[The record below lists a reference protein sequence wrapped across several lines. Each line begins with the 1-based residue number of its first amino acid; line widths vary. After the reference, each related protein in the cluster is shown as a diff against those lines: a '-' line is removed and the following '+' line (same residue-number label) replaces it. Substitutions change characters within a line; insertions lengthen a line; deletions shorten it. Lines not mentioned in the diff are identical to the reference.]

1 MADPRKGAAMGLSRC
16 MTIVWLAAGMIVAAV
31 LLTAMVILDQ
41 PLRTAAAPRG
51 IVSLELAGS
60 PAIAQAILESW
71 GPDGRRQAL
80 LSLRLDYVF
89 LMAYAL
95 VLWRLCRMVATAWPD
110 RLRLARRAGYIA
122 GNAQWAAAL
131 LDVIENIMLQ
141 SILAGSPAAF
151 PPLVARW
158 CALVKF
164 SLIGCAWVYLVLAG
178 GMRII
183 FFWSSRNSRS
193 SP

>member
-1 MADPRKGAAMGLSRC
+1 MVPMRR
-16 MTIVWLAAGMIVAAV
+16 MTIVWLAAGMTTAAV
-31 LLTAMVILDQ
+31 LLTAMVWLDQ

-51 IVSLELAGS
+51 IVSFELAGS
-60 PAIAQAILESW
+60 TAAAQAILESW
-71 GPDGRRQAL
+71 GPEGRRQAL

-89 LMAYAL
+89 LLAYAL
-95 VLWRLCRMVATAWPD
+95 VLWRLCRMAADAWPD
-110 RLRLARRAGYIA
+110 RFHLTRRLGHTV
-122 GNAQWAAAL
+122 GNAQWVAAL

-141 SILAGSPAAF
+141 LILAGSPAAL

-164 SLIGCAWVYLVLAG
+164 SLIGGAWAYIVLTG

-183 FFWSSRNSRS
+183 MFFSSRNSRS
-193 SP
+193 AP